1 MPTRVLLT
9 TLFAG
14 SVLFIGEPNRIAWG
28 KPPQELACLSE
39 RPSVGRLVSEI
50 NCNDAGPG
58 LYSAASTGAP
68 PQITQNDRARTLY
81 DKGAE
86 SMKAKNYAD
95 AIKAFSAATEAD
107 PRFADAFSLL
117 GQCYYQI
124 GDDLRAISAFKR
136 YLELKPDSPGPLNW
150 LGTAQVK
157 ADQAENALKTFQRV
171 LELKPGKDSVRYAYW
186 GVSNALN
193 RLGKFPEALAAANE
207 ALKLAPDNPDSL
219 FQLGKAQLGL
229 EHFEEGKAA
238 FEKSLENRPDWTL
251 ALEWLA
257 IAFENLDD
265 VDSEIETLRK
275 LLEVDPKYPNASLA
289 LGKALLVDFET
300 EEALVA
306 FKDAAR
312 LDPKDPE
319 VFFELGYAYQQG
331 APGTEDFP
339 QAVAALKEAIRLK
352 PDFGEAMLWLGK
364 AYVRMKKKPE
374 AMQVYE
380 RLRRID
386 PRSAVELFADIA
398 QIK

>member
-1 MPTRVLLT
+1 MRTQIFMTTLLT
-9 TLFAG
+9 GFI
-14 SVLFIGEPNRIAWG
+14 LFIGASARIVEGRTSAL
-28 KPPQELACLSE
+28 PQTA
-39 RPSVGRLVSEI
+39 
-50 NCNDAGPG
+50 
-58 LYSAASTGAP
+58 
-68 PQITQNDRARTLY
+68 QNDRAKALY
-81 DKGAE
+81 AKGSE

-124 GDDLRAISAFKR
+124 GDDLRAISAFQR

-157 ADQAENALKTFQRV
+157 ADQAENALKTFRRV
-171 LELKPGKDSVRYAYW
+171 LELKPGNNSIRYAYW

-207 ALKLAPDNPDSL
+207 SLKLDPNSPDSL

-238 FEKSLENRPDWTL
+238 FQKSLENRPNWTL

-257 IAFENLDD
+257 VAFENLDD
-265 VDSEIETLRK
+265 IDNEIETLHK
-275 LLEVDPKYPNASLA
+275 LLAIDPKYPNASFA

-306 FKDAAR
+306 LKDAAR

-319 VFFELGYAYQQG
+319 VLFELGYAYQQG
-331 APGTEDFP
+331 APGTEDYP
-339 QAVAALKEAIRLK
+339 QAVATLKEAFRLK
-352 PDFGEAMLWLGK
+352 PDFGEALLWLGK
-364 AYVRMKKKPE
+364 AYVGMKKKPE
-374 AMQVYE
+374 AMQVYGQ
-380 RLRRID
+380 LRQLD
-386 PRSAVELFADIA
+386 PRRAVELFADIA